1 MEDDPARAPSA
12 ANRPTTPPPSTTNRP
27 TTPPP
32 STTNRPTAP
41 SPSPGAQ
48 PAPSSAPP
56 PWVLSAIKQGIVW
69 AIGGVLLTLA
79 ALWFLGEVRELIRY
93 LAIATLLWL
102 ALEPA
107 VIWLHERH
115 GWRRGSATGL
125 LLLVVLL
132 AIVLF
137 AVGVASILSR
147 EANRVIDDLPQ
158 YVDKL
163 NDFTQD
169 AFDTT
174 VISADQRAEAANA
187 VENIREYLTRHMD
200 EVLGGAASVLG
211 GIFTLFTIG
220 LFTFYLTAN
229 GPGVRRALLSRL
241 PPAKQER
248 ARFAWETAI
257 RQVGGYLYSRLL
269 LAAINA
275 FFMFVTLLIVGSP
288 FAFAL
293 AVFEGLVAEF
303 IPIVGTYI
311 AGAVPVVIVLAE
323 VGPVAALIVVIE
335 IVVYQQIENYFLS
348 PRISAKTMEL
358 NAGVAF
364 GAAIAGGSVGGFIG
378 AFFALPIAATIQ
390 AFISQYSQRYE
401 VVESDLTRVESPT
414 PEPPKQKKTSLRER
428 LRRRKDD
435 ASPPNDAG
443 ET

>member
-1 MEDDPARAPSA
+1 MDQEPARAPSA
-12 ANRPTTPPPSTTNRP
+12 AT
-27 TTPPP
+27 
-32 STTNRPTAP
+32 
-41 SPSPGAQ
+41 Q
-48 PAPSSAPP
+48 PATKDDPP
-56 PWVLSAIKQGIVW
+56 PWVSAAIRQGIIW
-69 AIGGVLLTLA
+69 AIGAILLTLA
-79 ALWFLGEVRELIRY
+79 SLWFLGQVRELVRY
-93 LAIATLLWL
+93 LVIATLLWL

-107 VIWLHERH
+107 VIWLHEKR

-125 LLLVVLL
+125 LLLAVFL
-132 AIVLF
+132 AVVLF
-137 AVGVASILSR
+137 AVGLASILAR
-147 EANRVIDDLPQ
+147 EANEVIGDLPQ

-169 AFDTT
+169 NFDTT
-174 VISADQRAEAANA
+174 VISAEQRTEATHAA
-187 VENIREYLTRHMD
+187 ENIRAYLSEHMSD
-200 EVLGGAASVLG
+200 VLGGAASVLG

-229 GPGVRRALLSRL
+229 GPKVRRVLLSRL

-275 FFMFVTLLIVGSP
+275 FFMFITLLIVGSP
-288 FAFAL
+288 FALPL
-293 AVFEGLVAEF
+293 AVFQGLVAEF

-311 AGAVPVVIVLAE
+311 AGAIPLVVVVAE
-323 VGPVAALIVVIE
+323 VGPVAALIVLIE

-348 PRISAKTMEL
+348 PKISAKTMEL

-364 GAAIAGGSVGGFIG
+364 AAALAGGSVGGFIG

-390 AFISQYSQRYE
+390 AFLSEYSRKYE
-401 VVESDLTRVESPT
+401 VEDSELTRVDEPP
-414 PEPPKQKKTSLRER
+414 PEPPKEQKEKGLRER

-435 ASPPNDAG
+435 EPPSGAFGSG
-443 ET
+443 EEA